1 MWGLKVTLDA
11 PYFTSF
17 RHPTTTSL
25 ILSYSIP
32 PYTTI
37 RGLIANALG
46 LPRDYF
52 EIQDWF
58 KIGIKLVKS
67 NKNRELAKILKLKGS
82 GKRYT
87 RVFPSAPMFREFIAE
102 PQYQIFLVGNK
113 EIIEKIHS
121 ALLMPYRPLY
131 LGISDDLIDLIV
143 EKPSK
148 VKDVQ
153 SDETW
158 TIVEGL
164 HAGCIVERI
173 PYKFNKRGKNID
185 LEYKIVSIPTKEPIK
200 DKLNLVGFEG
210 GEKVWV
216 T

>member
-1 MWGLKVTLDA
+1 MWGLKVTLDV
-11 PYFTSF
+11 PYFASF

-25 ILSYSIP
+25 ILSYTIP

-67 NKNRELAKILKLKGS
+67 HKNRELAKILKLKGS
-82 GKRYT
+82 GKEYT
-87 RVFPSAPMFREFIAE
+87 RVFPSAPMFREFIVQ
-102 PQYQIFLVGNK
+102 PQYQIFLVGGR
-113 EIIEKIHS
+113 EIIEKIYS

-131 LGISDDLIDLIV
+131 IGTSDDLIDLII

-148 VKDVQ
+148 VKNIQ

-158 TIVEGL
+158 SVVEGI
-164 HAGCIVERI
+164 HTGCIVERI
-173 PYKFNKRGKNID
+173 PYKFTKRGKNID
-185 LEYKIVSIPTKEPIK
+185 LEYKIVSIPIREPIK
-200 DKLNLVGFEG
+200 ETLNLVEFEG